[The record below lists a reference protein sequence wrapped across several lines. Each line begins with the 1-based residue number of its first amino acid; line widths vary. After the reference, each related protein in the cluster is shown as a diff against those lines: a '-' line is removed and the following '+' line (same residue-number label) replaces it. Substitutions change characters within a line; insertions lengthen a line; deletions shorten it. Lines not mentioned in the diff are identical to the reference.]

1 MLKLC
6 CALGA
11 VGGAAYTAPL
21 ARHRRLALRTPSL
34 TNARA
39 PARHAT
45 TEWTGSDVD
54 PWNPI
59 SEDRVFEVCY
69 LDEAGEHIEECVCES
84 EAELIEK
91 GLVPPRRGKDNS
103 DLLFAVPNSGADG
116 ETLFSLADYET
127 CLADDICV
135 VPDEIVDK
143 AYGPDILEKIK
154 AERGEEETAA
164 IPSQKAA
171 RFHVHFGA
179 GRLGLGLVVP
189 AIAASGVPF
198 AVVQRPKPRWEQIF
212 SESEEID
219 VCVNGE
225 VKMKGAQVLAAHE
238 RPPVRDSEFQTNL
251 NVTRSRRWRLHETAS
266 PRRRRRGRQR
276 VVSRRRPFRTGDG
289 AGDVARVRGVLR
301 RSSITARKSY
311 FVLLLPR
318 CGHAKGHDLDPF
330 CITGSSLG
338 DRCSHRDAQGT
349 TAI

>member
-1 MLKLC
+1 MRLIASALC
-6 CALGA
+6 A
-11 VGGAAYTAPL
+11 VAAVAYAPAPL
-21 ARHRRLALRTPSL
+21 RLAARSPTALRA
-34 TNARA
+34 TNADA
-39 PARHAT
+39 
-45 TEWTGSDVD
+45 WTSSEVD

-143 AYGPDILEKIK
+143 AYGPDVLEKIK
-154 AERGEEETAA
+154 AARGEEDTAS
-164 IPSQKAA
+164 IPSAKAA

-198 AVVQRPKPRWEQIF
+198 AVVQRPKPRWEQLF
-212 SESEEID
+212 ANSEEID
-219 VCVNGE
+219 VSVNGE

-238 RPPVRDSEFQTNL
+238 RPPVSDSAQKMM
-251 NVTRSRRWRLHETAS
+251 AS
-266 PRRRRRGRQR
+266 
-276 VVSRRRPFRTGDG
+276 S
-289 AGDVARVRGVLR
+289 
-301 RSSITARKSY
+301 
-311 FVLLLPR
+311 
-318 CGHAKGHDLDPF
+318 
-330 CITGSSLG
+330 
-338 DRCSHRDAQGT
+338 
-349 TAI
+349 